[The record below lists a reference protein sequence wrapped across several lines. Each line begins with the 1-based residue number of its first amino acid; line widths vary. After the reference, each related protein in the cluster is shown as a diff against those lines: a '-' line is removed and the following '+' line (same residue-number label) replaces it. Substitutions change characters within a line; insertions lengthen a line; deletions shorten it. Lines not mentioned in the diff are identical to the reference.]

1 MGLSRLVALLAP
13 VLLWARHVARRPAL
27 AGRRRA
33 SRLPGDAPWGPP
45 VQRPGPW
52 TPGTVGRA
60 RAAGLMLCGAI
71 VGGAVLAGL
80 LGFAVWLIALGIH
93 HAASN

>member
-27 AGRRRA
+27 AARRRA
-33 SRLPGDAPWGPP
+33 GHGPGDAPWGAP

-52 TPGTVGRA
+52 TPGAVGRA
-60 RAAGLMLCGAI
+60 RAAALMLCGAI
-71 VGGAVLAGL
+71 VAGAILAGL
-80 LGFAVWLIALGIH
+80 LGFAVWLVALGIH

>member
-1 MGLSRLVALLAP
+1 
-13 VLLWARHVARRPAL
+13 
-27 AGRRRA
+27 
-33 SRLPGDAPWGPP
+33 
-45 VQRPGPW
+45 
-52 TPGTVGRA
+52 
-60 RAAGLMLCGAI
+60 MLCGAI